1 MAKALFG
8 HVGAGNDARLV
19 AECQRL
25 RLRVRDLELELD
37 RALAVNE
44 VLASQIDVS
53 HELRELDKEPAL
65 T

>member
-8 HVGAGNDARLV
+8 HVGVGNDARLI
-19 AECQRL
+19 AEVQRL
-25 RLRVRDLELELD
+25 RTRVRDLEMELD
-37 RALAVNE
+37 RAHAVNE
-44 VLASQIDVS
+44 VLASQVDVS

>member
-8 HVGAGNDARLV
+8 HVGGGNDARLI

-25 RLRVRDLELELD
+25 RLRVRDLEIELD